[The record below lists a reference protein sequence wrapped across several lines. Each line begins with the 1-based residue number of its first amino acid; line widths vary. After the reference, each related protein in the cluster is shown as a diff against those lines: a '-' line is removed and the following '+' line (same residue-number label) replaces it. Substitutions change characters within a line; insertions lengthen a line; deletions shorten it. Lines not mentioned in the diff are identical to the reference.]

1 MRACLIVVGSL
12 LALAAGCGDG
22 VSRWSGEGCQPAC
35 VNVPDMEEQSLVC
48 LDEDHSEIV
57 CHDMNVDDP
66 ACPTGGIP
74 TCGTGA
80 GLPRCGGEGEAQR
93 PLCR

>member
-1 MRACLIVVGSL
+1 MRASLFAIGSF

-35 VNVPDMEEQSLVC
+35 VNV
-48 LDEDHSEIV
+48 DEDHSEAA

-66 ACPTGGIP
+66 ACATGGTP

-80 GLPRCGGEGEAQR
+80 GLPRCAGEGEAQR